1 MRTRGNGVGALVHEV
16 TERASAL
23 ARLEAEL
30 AVLELRRKAAALG
43 VGGGLLAA
51 ALVVSLFAF
60 GLLLATLA
68 AALATFLPTWLA
80 LLIVCVPV
88 TLLGAVLAGLGIARL
103 RRAMPP
109 VPAKA
114 VREAKLTVEALKGN
128 GRA

>member
-30 AVLELRRKAAALG
+30 AMLELRRKAAALG
-43 VGGGLLAA
+43 VGGGLLAG

-80 LLIVCVPV
+80 LLIVGVAV
-88 TLLGAVLAGLGIARL
+88 ALLAAVLAELGIARL

-109 VPAKA
+109 VPVQA
-114 VREAKLTVEALKGN
+114 VQEAKLTVEALKGN